1 MHHNA
6 NEHPNVSQTLALN
19 RPEDR
24 YTKPVSNTNVY
35 AFYGCDGSK
44 EGDNLVQ
51 DQAMEA
57 SKAAFFADI
66 EGDCRQEKPNNQD
79 AATAAGIFW
88 GEDQKELGQ

>member
-1 MHHNA
+1 MHHDA
-6 NEHPNVSQTLALN
+6 NQHPNVSQTLNLN

-51 DQAMEA
+51 D
-57 SKAAFFADI
+57 
-66 EGDCRQEKPNNQD
+66 
-79 AATAAGIFW
+79 
-88 GEDQKELGQ
+88 